1 MTRREIACAI
11 ANAYSAD
18 DNVVVSLIGCADG
31 VVVLLRDQQEIA
43 FRVLSECQDECEET
57 SIGWSD
63 DRSVWCIVCP
73 EPAAYGV
80 ASCRIVEEFHLFDGL
95 DAPLAASAGLIVK
108 DLRDDDSATIASLA
122 QGSAS

>member
-1 MTRREIACAI
+1 MTRRELACAI
-11 ANAYSAD
+11 ANAYAAD
-18 DNVVVSLIGCADG
+18 ANVVVSLIGCCDG

-43 FRVLSECQDECEET
+43 FRVLGECQDECEET

-63 DRSVWCIVCP
+63 DRRVWCIVCP

-95 DAPLAASAGLIVK
+95 DAPLAASAGIVVK
-108 DLRDDDSATIASLA
+108 DLRDDDRATLASLA
-122 QGSAS
+122 GAK

>member
-1 MTRREIACAI
+1 MTRSELACAI
-11 ANAYSAD
+11 ANANAAD
-18 DNVVVSLIGCADG
+18 ENVVVSLIGCCDG

-63 DRSVWCIVCP
+63 DRRVWCIVCP
-73 EPAAYGV
+73 EPAAYSV

-95 DAPLAASAGLIVK
+95 EAPLAASAGIVVQ
-108 DLRDDDSATIASLA
+108 DQRDDESATIASLA
-122 QGSAS
+122 AGT

>member
-1 MTRREIACAI
+1 MIRRELACAI
-11 ANAYSAD
+11 ANTYSAD
-18 DNVVVSLIGCADG
+18 ENVVVSLLGCADG

-63 DRSVWCIVCP
+63 DRRVWCIVCP

-95 DAPLAASAGLIVK
+95 DAPLAASAGIVVK
-108 DLRDDDSATIASLA
+108 DQRDDDSVTVASLV
-122 QGSAS
+122 GVK